1 MGCDIRM
8 EKAYSY
14 DCTFDPDMHSKF
26 SIEFCTSDKEMYLKV
41 KQIVDLVL
49 AGVLDL
55 TADDYIPV
63 KAGSELIIEN

>member
-1 MGCDIRM
+1 M

-41 KQIVDLVL
+41 KNVIDMFLSGDINIDTITEYDDDKFIV
-49 AGVLDL
+49 
-55 TADDYIPV
+55 
-63 KAGSELIIEN
+63 ER